1 MQNYKQFVSNFTGSN
16 KLETQTDQLKQ
27 TLQLGLVNNERMS
40 DAAVKIFT
48 QVEVPV
54 LRKIQFAAK

>member
-54 LRKIQFAAK
+54 LRKIQFSAK